1 MALYYDTTQYTSGD
15 DFFAALSAVPNFWDS
30 VTEDTLTKGGVTL
43 TYSSGTITLAAGGF
57 STAMDFS
64 APNGGLIAA
73 TAKGLMA
80 MHFPTN
86 SNYRKVIAVA
96 CDKNGVWGGSISN
109 YQAVAVS
116 EILATGLTS
125 KSYSSSSSSNST
137 FTSNTNTQIIDLA
150 SDKGNFIFD
159 DLRRVLYTTS
169 AVVNYNGKLTMPN
182 GEKYVKCGAFV
193 LRYTE

>member
-15 DFFAALSAVPNFWDS
+15 DFFAALATVTNFWDS
-30 VTEDTLTKGGVTL
+30 VTEDTLTKGDVTL

-57 STAMDFS
+57 STAMNFS
-64 APNGGLIAA
+64 APKGGLIAA

-80 MHFPTN
+80 AHFPTDTN
-86 SNYRKVIAVA
+86 NRKVIAVA

-109 YQAVAVS
+109 HYTVAVN

-137 FTSNTNTQIIDLA
+137 FTSNTNTQIIDLV

>member
-1 MALYYDTTQYTSGD
+1 MALYYDTTQYTSGN
-15 DFFAALSAVPNFWDS
+15 DFFAALAAVPNFWDS
-30 VTEDTLTKGGVTL
+30 VTEDTLTKGDVTL

-64 APNGGLIAA
+64 TPNGGLIAA

-80 MHFPTN
+80 MHFPSN
-86 SNYRKVIAVA
+86 SNFRKVIAVA
-96 CDKNGVWGGSISN
+96 CDKNGVWGGSIST
-109 YQAVAVS
+109 YQTVAVS
-116 EILATGLTS
+116 EILATGLAS
-125 KSYSSSSSSNST
+125 KSYSSSSNGNT

-159 DLRRVLYTTS
+159 DLRRVLYAPS
-169 AVVNYNGKLTMPN
+169 AVVNYNGKFTMPN
-182 GEKYVKCGAFV
+182 GEKYVKCGAFA

>member
-15 DFFAALSAVPNFWDS
+15 DFFAALATVPNFWDS
-30 VTEDTLTKGGVTL
+30 VTEDTLTKGDVTL

-57 STAMDFS
+57 STALDFS

-80 MHFPTN
+80 MHFPSN
-86 SNYRKVIAVA
+86 SNNRRVIAVA

-109 YQAVAVS
+109 YQTVAVN

-125 KSYSSSSSSNST
+125 KSYSSSSSSNNT